1 MTTPLLDVRN
11 LTVTFPAAT
20 GEVAAVN
27 DMSFTLQPGRTLCL
41 VGESGCGK
49 SMTALSLLRLVPEP
63 GRISAGSIT
72 FEGQN
77 LLELDNDAMRSVRG
91 HRIAMVFQE
100 PMTSLNPVFRVG
112 EQVAEALRLHLGMT
126 KAGAIKRVIELFR
139 LVGIPSP
146 EQRVN
151 DFPHQLSGGMRQRVM
166 IAMALACEPRL
177 LIADEPTTALDVTIQ
192 GQILHLLRQLATET
206 GAAVLLIT
214 HDLGVVAETAD
225 DVAVMYAGRIV
236 EQANVTQLFAT
247 PLHPYTQGLIHSA
260 PQAHGRQNRLDAI
273 PGTVPPLW
281 ALPEGCTFRDR
292 CPHAFAKCST
302 PPPLMQQA
310 QGHGVRCWL
319 HEHA

>member
-63 GRISAGSIT
+63 GRISKGSIT

-126 KAGAIKRVIELFR
+126 KAGTLKRVTELFR

-225 DVAVMYAGRIV
+225 DVAVMYAGHIV
-236 EQANVTQLFAT
+236 EQASVTQLFAT
-247 PLHPYTQGLIHSA
+247 PLHPYTQGLINSA
-260 PQAHGRQNRLDAI
+260 PAAHGRQSRLDAI

-281 ALPEGCTFRDR
+281 ALPDGCTFRDR

-310 QGHGVRCWL
+310 PGHCVRCWL
-319 HEHA
+319 HVHA

>member
-1 MTTPLLDVRN
+1 MTMPLLDVRN

-236 EQANVTQLFAT
+236 EQASVTQLFAT